1 MSDRKYR
8 LVTRADFDGI
18 VSGTLL
24 NELEMID
31 SVIFVEP
38 KDMQD
43 GKISV
48 TGGDITTNLPFVEG
62 VHLCFDHHLSETE
75 RVGVKENRIIDPDAP
90 SAARVVY
97 RYFGGRVGLPDIS
110 EELMDAV
117 DQADSAQYTREDI
130 MAPEGWTLLN
140 FILDPKTGLERL
152 KHFKLPHDELMKDM
166 MTYCRHN
173 PVDEILGLPDV
184 MERVEVYKL
193 HAESAELQLREC
205 SKTDGKILL
214 TDLRSQ
220 ETIYLVNRFLVYA
233 LYPECNI
240 SITLNAGPEQGVTTI
255 SVGKSILDRS
265 SNTVIGPL
273 MLKYG
278 GGGHAAAGTCRVP
291 DGDVDRVLA
300 EIIEQINADG

>member
-1 MSDRKYR
+1 MSDKKYR

-24 NELEMID
+24 NELDMVD
-31 SVIFVEP
+31 GVLFVEP

-43 GKISV
+43 GKVAV
-48 TGGDITTNLPFVEG
+48 TGDDITTNLPFVEG

-110 EELMDAV
+110 QELMDAV

-140 FILDPKTGLERL
+140 FILDPRTGLEHL
-152 KHFKLPHDELMKDM
+152 KQFHLPHDELMKDM

-173 PVDEILGLPDV
+173 PIEEILGLPDV
-184 MERVEVYKL
+184 VERVEVYKL
-193 HAESAELQLREC
+193 HAESAELQLRDC
-205 SKTDGKILL
+205 SKVDGKILF

-220 ETIYLVNRFLVYA
+220 DTVYLVNRFLGYA
-233 LYPECNI
+233 LYPDCNI
-240 SITLNAGPEQGVTTI
+240 SITLNVGPEKNLTTI
-255 SVGKSILDRS
+255 AVGKSILDRS
-265 SNTVIGPL
+265 SNTSIGPL

-278 GGGHAAAGTCRVP
+278 GGGHAAAGTCRVEN
-291 DGDVDRVLA
+291 DDVDRVLG
-300 EIIEQINADG
+300 EIIKAIKSDG